1 MSRELDIAVA
11 RAMGYRVVR
20 DAQNVRGCQVGTAGR
35 KGHDLPYY
43 SDDYALI
50 PKLLEHISADQMY
63 IYLLT
68 LYQFVC
74 ESKTESI
81 RMLHFNEVWL
91 LMNAT
96 PEQHC
101 RAFIACTQAP

>member
-1 MSRELDIAVA
+1 MSKELDIAVA
-11 RAMGYRVVR
+11 RAMGYRVVK

-43 SDDYALI
+43 SEDYTFI
-50 PKLLEHISADQMY
+50 PVLLAWIETRGLKDR
-63 IYLLT
+63 YLNE
-68 LYQFVC
+68 LYRN
-74 ESKTESI
+74 S
-81 RMLHFNEVWL
+81 LWDL
-91 LMNAT
+91 LCTT

>member
-20 DAQNVRGCQVGTAGR
+20 DAQNVRGVQVGTAGR

-43 SDDYALI
+43 SEDAALI
-50 PKLLEHISADQMY
+50 PVLLEWIK
-63 IYLLT
+63 
-68 LYQFVC
+68 
-74 ESKTESI
+74 SKELQSNYVFSLAEI
-81 RMLHFNEVWL
+81 IFNEYPDWGYRHI
-91 LMNAT
+91 MTMISAT